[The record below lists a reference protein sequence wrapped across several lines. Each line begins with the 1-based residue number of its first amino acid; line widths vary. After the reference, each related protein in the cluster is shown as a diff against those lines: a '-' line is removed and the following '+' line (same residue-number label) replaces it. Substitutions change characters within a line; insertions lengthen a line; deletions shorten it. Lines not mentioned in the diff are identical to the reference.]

1 MGFGR
6 TGDLERQKKLTASQ
20 WKIIATAN
28 LGDMLDFFDFFLIG
42 YVLAFI
48 FKEWQLTYAESAVI
62 LVAAGLGAVPGA
74 WFWGWMGDKIGRRK
88 VFILTALNVAA
99 ATGIMYFTPEP
110 GGWVAGWIFLSF
122 FRFFVGFGNAGL
134 IAVDIPLV
142 QEFVPSYKRG
152 WVSGLTTTLLPA
164 GNVLGALSG
173 AFLAP
178 VIGWRGLFLVGLLPA
193 ALVLM
198 IRYWVPES
206 PRFLLR
212 MGRMEE
218 ARKSLAWALKVGPK
232 EIELPSSL
240 PEAEKTS
247 WRELFHYPRSV
258 ASSCLVALSQ
268 TGGVGILLWITT
280 LFVMVLKITPAE
292 APYLMIWVGILG
304 IIGRLVASWMSD
316 ALGRRISGFLIGAG
330 GAISMALAGYWHDVY
345 LGTVSVFFVL
355 IMVQRFFGDASY
367 AIIGPYL
374 AEVWPNRLRA
384 SGMGFAY
391 GISNLGKIIG
401 PLGLAM
407 IVGSSNYVSPKVTF
421 STRSS
426 RRYCFWRSGTGKR
439 ASSSRFSASRRRAAR
454 SRTSAAPSIRR
465 RRCPSGWQ
473 RRKSDPGV
481 GLSGPCRVSPPL
493 STGGRPPCAAG
504 RLLCAPAP
512 HARIAAWHAG
522 NAGGNGTPTVDRA
535 RSALLR

>member
-1 MGFGR
+1 MLEY
-6 TGDLERQKKLTASQ
+6 LERQKKLTANQ

-48 FKEWQLTYAESAVI
+48 FKEWQLTYGASALI
-62 LVAAGLGAVPGA
+62 LISAGLGAVPGA

-88 VFILTALNVAA
+88 VFILTALNVAV
-99 ATGIMYFTPEP
+99 ATGIMFFTPDP
-110 GGWVAGWIFLSF
+110 GGWVPGWIFLSF

-142 QEFVPSYKRG
+142 QEFVPAYKRG

-164 GNVLGALSG
+164 GNILGALSG
-173 AFLAP
+173 AYLAP
-178 VIGWRGLFLVGLLPA
+178 AIGWRGLFLVGLAPA
-193 ALVLM
+193 LLVLM

-212 MGRMEE
+212 MGRLEE
-218 ARKSLAWALKVGPK
+218 ARKSLAWALQVAPA
-232 EIELPSSL
+232 EIELPTSL
-240 PEAEKTS
+240 PEAETTS
-247 WRELFHYPRSV
+247 WRELFHYPRSM

-292 APYLMIWVGILG
+292 ASYLMIWVGILG

-316 ALGRRISGFLIGAG
+316 ALGRRMSGFLIGMG
-330 GAISMALAGYWHDVY
+330 GAITMALAGYWHDVY

-384 SGMGFAY
+384 SGMGFSY
-391 GISNLGKIIG
+391 GIGNLGKIIG
-401 PLGLAM
+401 PLGLAL
-407 IVGSSNYVSPKVTF
+407 IVGSSNYVSPKVTLDAIF
-421 STRSS
+421 PALLFLAFWYGQAGLVFAFLGIETKGRSIEEI
-426 RRYCFWRSGTGKR
+426 GR
-439 ASSSRFSASRRRAAR
+439 AL
-454 SRTSAAPSIRR
+454 
-465 RRCPSGWQ
+465 
-473 RRKSDPGV
+473 D
-481 GLSGPCRVSPPL
+481 
-493 STGGRPPCAAG
+493 
-504 RLLCAPAP
+504 APAP
-512 HARIAAWHAG
+512 APAPVRAAA
-522 NAGGNGTPTVDRA
+522 TQI
-535 RSALLR
+535 